1 MDCRQVKG
9 SLNSQFSVNLTEA
22 DIQAYFQPR
31 CHFTFA
37 GVTDSQAK
45 GPRGRIQQHLNYM
58 VKVHLC
64 CNIFHLKMQNSLQSL
79 SKPTAPETATKV

>member
-45 GPRGRIQQHLNYM
+45 GHVEESSNTSTTWSKYICAVTYSISKCRILYNH
-58 VKVHLC
+58 
-64 CNIFHLKMQNSLQSL
+64 
-79 SKPTAPETATKV
+79 